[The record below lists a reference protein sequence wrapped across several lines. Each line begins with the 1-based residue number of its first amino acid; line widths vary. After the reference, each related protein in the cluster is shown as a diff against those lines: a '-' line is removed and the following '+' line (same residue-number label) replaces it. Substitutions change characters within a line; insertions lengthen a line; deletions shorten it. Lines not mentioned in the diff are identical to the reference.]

1 MKFSIAT
8 ALLAATASALPAAQ
22 DAALL
27 EARQISSTRNDLKN
41 GNSGSCPGVIFVYA
55 RGSTELGNMG
65 TLGPLVARKL
75 ESKYGRNGVWIQGVG
90 GAYIAGLPEN
100 ALPRGTSPAA
110 IREMVGHFNDASQ
123 KCPDAVII
131 AGGYSQ
137 GAALAAASV
146 TDVDDS
152 IRQKIAGTVLFG
164 YTKNL
169 QNRGK
174 IPQYPEDR
182 TKVFC
187 NVGDLVCTGT
197 LVIAAPHLLYQTD
210 ASGPA
215 PAFLIEKAD
224 AAIAG
229 KAA

>member
-1 MKFSIAT
+1 M
-8 ALLAATASALPAAQ
+8 
-22 DAALL
+22 
-27 EARQISSTRNDLKN
+27 ARSLTLIS
-41 GNSGSCPGVIFVYA
+41 
-55 RGSTELGNMG
+55 
-65 TLGPLVARKL
+65 
-75 ESKYGRNGVWIQGVG
+75 
-90 GAYIAGLPEN
+90 
-100 ALPRGTSPAA
+100 
-110 IREMVGHFNDASQ
+110 
-123 KCPDAVII
+123 
-131 AGGYSQ
+131 
-137 GAALAAASV
+137 
-146 TDVDDS
+146 
-152 IRQKIAGTVLFG
+152 
-164 YTKNL
+164 